1 MEQSD
6 FSFFNSPTL
15 AASPALSLATNEV
28 LPSSCEPARLERF
41 ETFVALAETDVTAQL
56 TERSLALSDDI
67 YIPNFDGIDIYSRD
81 DLSKSFQGV
90 VQIRKLIFYPQ

>member
-15 AASPALSLATNEV
+15 AASPALSLATNEA
-28 LPSSCEPARLERF
+28 LPSSREPARLERF
-41 ETFVALAETDVTAQL
+41 ETFVALAEKGVTAQL

-67 YIPNFDGIDIYSRD
+67 YIPNFDDIDIVVMTSLN
-81 DLSKSFQGV
+81 LSKA
-90 VQIRKLIFYPQ
+90 